1 MSMGL
6 DLKMLVKLAKGDHW
20 TRPRLCHISK
30 EPEHGLGMTI
40 VAVEGTGMYCMEF
53 LCVFSWKL
61 FDFCIEIFN
70 EKFQDDSFKSGL

>member
-53 LCVFSWKL
+53 LCVFSRKL
-61 FDFCIEIFN
+61 FDFCIGIFS
-70 EKFQDDSFKSGL
+70 EKFQDDSFKSGF